1 MPTNSKIKCPK
12 CGEYFEPSEA
22 FKHQLEKELL
32 SVERSKHEK
41 ELEKVKNEAEST
53 ASEKIKS
60 EYEFQL
66 RKLQK
71 DSVEEKERNKRLL
84 KQLED
89 LNEEL
94 RRLRRK
100 DEERELEMKK
110 KIAEEEEKIRHE
122 SRKQT
127 LEEHELKDKE
137 KDKQLSDALKQ
148 VEELKAKM
156 QRGSQQ
162 TQGEV
167 LELEIEEILKRE
179 FPTDIIEEVKKGQR
193 GADVLQ
199 KVVDKRNRSCGTILW
214 ESKNAQWSNAWIVK
228 LKEDQRQAKA
238 DLSVLVVTDPPE
250 NLETFMYESGVWIV
264 VRKMIVPLALA
275 LRFDLVRVNYE
286 KLANVG
292 KNEKTEILYQYI
304 TSTEFRHRIEAI
316 VEAFG
321 SMQDEMEREKR
332 WFQTKWARQE
342 KQLRK
347 VVDHTQGMYGDL
359 QGVIG
364 KTLPD
369 LKSQQLDSGKKE

>member
-1 MPTNSKIKCPK
+1 MAVTNKIRCPK
-12 CGEYFEPSEA
+12 CGKYFEPSEA

-32 SVERSKHEK
+32 SEERSKHKE
-41 ELEKVKNEAEST
+41 ELEKAKAEAEKEAIS
-53 ASEKIKS
+53 KLKS
-60 EYEFQL
+60 EYELQL
-66 RKLQK
+66 KQFQK
-71 DSVEEKERNKRLL
+71 DSEEEKDRNKRLL

-89 LNEEL
+89 LNEEI
-94 RRLRRK
+94 RKLRRK

-110 KIAEEEEKIRHE
+110 KIAEEEEKIRDDT
-122 SRKQT
+122 RKKA

-137 KDKQLSDALKQ
+137 KDKKLTDALKQ

-156 QRGSQQ
+156 ERGSQQ

-167 LELEIEEILKRE
+167 LELEIEEILNQE
-179 FPTDIIEEVKKGQR
+179 FPTDVIEEVKKGQR

-199 KVVDKRNRSCGTILW
+199 KVIDKKGRACGTILW
-214 ESKNAQWSNAWIVK
+214 ESKNAQWSNSWIGK

-238 DLSVLVVTDPPE
+238 DLSVLVATDPPE
-250 NLETFMYESGVWIV
+250 NLKTFMYKSGVWIV
-264 VRKMIVPLALA
+264 TRKMIVPLALA
-275 LRFDLVRVNYE
+275 LRFDLVRVKYE

-321 SMQDEMEREKR
+321 DMQGEMEREKR
-332 WFQTKWARQE
+332 WFNTKWARQE

-369 LKSQQLDSGKKE
+369 LKSLQLEEGDK

>member
-1 MPTNSKIKCPK
+1 MINKIKCPH

-32 SVERSKHEK
+32 ESERSKHQK
-41 ELEKVKNEAEST
+41 ELEKVKTEAEST
-53 ASEKIKS
+53 VAEKIKS
-60 EYEFQL
+60 EYELQFKQF
-66 RKLQK
+66 QK
-71 DSVEEKERNKRLL
+71 DSEEEKERNKRLL
-84 KQLED
+84 KQLEG
-89 LNEEL
+89 LNEEI
-94 RRLRRK
+94 RSLRRK

-110 KIAEEEEKIRHE
+110 KIADEEEKIRE
-122 SRKQT
+122 DSRKKT
-127 LEEHELKDKE
+127 IEEHELKDKE
-137 KDKQLSDALKQ
+137 KDKKLADALKQ

-156 QRGSQQ
+156 ERGSQQ

-167 LELEIEEILKRE
+167 LELEIEEILRRE

-199 KVVDKRNRSCGTILW
+199 RVIDKRNRDCGVILW
-214 ESKNAQWSNAWIVK
+214 ESKNAQWSNAWIGK

-238 DLSVLVVTDPPE
+238 DLCVLVVTDPPDG
-250 NLETFMYESGVWIV
+250 LETFMFQDGVWLV
-264 VRKMIVPLALA
+264 KRKMIVPLALA

-292 KNEKTEILYQYI
+292 KNEKSEILYQYI

-321 SMQDEMEREKR
+321 DMQSEMEREKR
-332 WFQTKWARQE
+332 WFTTKWARQE

-369 LKSQQLDSGKKE
+369 LKSLQLVEGEK